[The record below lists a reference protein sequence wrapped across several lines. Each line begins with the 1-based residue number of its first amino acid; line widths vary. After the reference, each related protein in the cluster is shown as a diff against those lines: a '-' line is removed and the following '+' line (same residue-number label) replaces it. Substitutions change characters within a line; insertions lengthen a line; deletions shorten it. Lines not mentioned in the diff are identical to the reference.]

1 MSLARCSI
9 KQELLN
15 VSKFTVPIASNDT
28 VRTAEVF
35 SYIQIL
41 KDNSTL

>member
-9 KQELLN
+9 RQKLLN

-28 VRTAEVF
+28 VRTGKVF
-35 SYIQIL
+35 SIIYI
-41 KDNSTL
+41 NFER